1 MSLKTLEWQL
11 ITYYTQQPATGEN
24 PAIEDL
30 TLLSSGWASDV
41 YRFTL
46 RYDQMGNTIR
56 QKLVLKTYPNTAEGI
71 DRALKERHALFHL
84 RSEKYPVPGVSEVEI
99 DSQHLGRPFVIM
111 EYIEGELLW
120 DALHQA
126 EGEKRAELIRLFVG
140 LLVDLHQ
147 RGLAI
152 LIPTLKPMSELALIN
167 REIHTLKG
175 MISTQ
180 QRDEFTPIVNW
191 LREHRDRAACDKP
204 TTAHRDFHP
213 WNVVIDS
220 QGHPF
225 VIDWAWQVA
234 DARYDL
240 AWTLTLLERSGYKS
254 VRDEVLQEYQR
265 VTGAP
270 VDQLDYFEVLTHVRW
285 LMDVT
290 HSLQRGENLRDGS
303 KDEFRAVVS
312 AWVRY
317 AADDIHTKTGIALPV
332 EHLLQ

>member
-11 ITYYTQQPATGEN
+11 LTYYTQQPATGEQ

-46 RYDQMGNTIR
+46 RYQQMGKMIR
-56 QKLVLKTYPNTAEGI
+56 QKLVLKLYANTPEGM

-99 DSQHLGRPFVIM
+99 DPQHLGRPFVIM

-120 DALHQA
+120 DALTQA
-126 EGEKRAELIRLFVG
+126 EGEQRDSLIRLFVG
-140 LLVDLHQ
+140 LLIDLHQ
-147 RGLAI
+147 RGLEI
-152 LIPTLKPMSELALIN
+152 LIPTLKPMSDLALIN
-167 REIHTLKG
+167 REIYTLKG
-175 MISTQ
+175 MINTYH
-180 QRDEFTPIVNW
+180 REEFTPIVDW
-191 LREHRDRAACDKP
+191 LREHRDRGACDKP
-204 TTAHRDFHP
+204 TAAHRDYHP
-213 WNVVIDS
+213 WNVMIDG
-220 QGHPF
+220 QGNPF

-240 AWTLTLLERSGYKS
+240 AWTLTLLERSGYKG
-254 VRDEVLQEYQR
+254 VRDEVLAEYQR
-265 VTGAP
+265 VTGSP
-270 VDQLDYFEVLTHVRW
+270 VSELDYFEVLTHVRW

-290 HSLQRGENLRDGS
+290 HSLKYGENLREET
-303 KDEFRAVVS
+303 KNEFRAVVS

-317 AADDIHTKTGIALPV
+317 AAADIHSKTGIVLPV
-332 EHLLQ
+332 EQLLQ